1 MDIISAIKKSN
12 LRYKKLIYI
21 FLFLSYIYLI
31 AVAILVV
38 FAGDISDFIGN
49 WLPIIVLFLNS
60 SLFLVYLIFFF
71 DNRQKKT
78 VVFIAYLSLLAI
90 EQLVLVI
97 AYLSISNRISSDNS
111 SYHAASGASG
121 VGVLSPICL
130 TLCYIILAILA
141 RKGLHNR
148 VLFLVVSIV
157 SCIFS
162 MSCLNIAITIF
173 GSNNYLPILNQDED
187 YSLENKS
194 DKEKLIILKEQ
205 FDNGI
210 ITEEEYKEKKKII
223 IDSL

>member
-21 FLFLSYIYLI
+21 FLFLSYIYPI
-31 AVAILVV
+31 AVAISVV

-90 EQLVLVI
+90 EQLVLVV

-111 SYHAASGASG
+111 SYHAASGYG
-121 VGVLSPICL
+121 IGVLSPICL

-148 VLFLVVSIV
+148 ALFLVVSIV